1 MTGKAGRRRR
11 RRGAVGV
18 CGRPLPFPRRHADL
32 SPFSFPHL
40 LLAFYGYSTRRSRP
54 RCEQRSQFSFV
65 HSVQALSFPI
75 RLVWS
80 LALPSSSRIELCCKA
95 LSKLLPILR
104 TRTWG
109 TWVIRYGILRVEANA
124 GKESFYKPDG
134 NYVPKSLKS
143 WK

>member
-95 LSKLLPILR
+95 LSKLLPASCSPFWEHALGELEWLDMGFLEWRQMLERKASINQM
-104 TRTWG
+104 
-109 TWVIRYGILRVEANA
+109 GIM
-124 GKESFYKPDG
+124 Y
-134 NYVPKSLKS
+134 PKA
-143 WK
+143 